1 MAWSDGTCVDCAWRP
16 RQPGSALCRMCEL
29 ADERDQRKEAQN
41 VGTDKQ
47 E

>member
-1 MAWSDGTCVDCAWRP
+1 MAWSNDVCLDCAWRP
-16 RQPGSALCRMCEL
+16 RQPGSVLCQMCEL
-29 ADERDQRKEAQN
+29 ADEREQRKEARN